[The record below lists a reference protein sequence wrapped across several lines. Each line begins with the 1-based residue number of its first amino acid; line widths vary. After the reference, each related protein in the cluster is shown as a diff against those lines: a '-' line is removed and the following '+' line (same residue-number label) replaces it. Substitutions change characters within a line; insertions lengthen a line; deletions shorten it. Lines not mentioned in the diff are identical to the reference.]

1 MERYEYILA
10 KKQELKKLAKEIR
23 HYKPRRKQDKRGEM
37 SLWQIECEIAKRR
50 YEFRHQHIAY
60 CLLRGREMH
69 EIENKTRDDNKPNER
84 YIDAL
89 LAEYEEAVR
98 PSEDRLEEVEPSI
111 TSGTCRSTVH
121 A

>member
-1 MERYEYILA
+1 MERYEYMLN
-10 KKQELKKLAKEIR
+10 KKQYLKKLAKEIR
-23 HYKPRRKQDKRGEM
+23 ELKPRRKQDKRGDT
-37 SLWQIECEIAKRR
+37 SLYQIVGEIGKRQ

-89 LAEYEEAVR
+89 LAEYEEAVC

-111 TSGTCRSTVH
+111 ASGTCRSAVH

>member
-1 MERYEYILA
+1 MEHYEYMLA

-23 HYKPRRKQDKRGEM
+23 HYKPRRKQDKRGEL
-37 SLWQIECEIAKRR
+37 SLYQVICEIGKRQ

-69 EIENKTRDDNKPNER
+69 EIENKTRDDNQPNER
-84 YIDAL
+84 YVNAL

-98 PSEDRLEEVEPSI
+98 PSEDGLEKVEPSI
-111 TSGTCRSTVH
+111 TSGTCCSTVH